1 MVVPKKPVSKR
12 LKKTSSSF
20 KRSSGSHSNA
30 VRPSTSSH
38 AIFPVSLT
46 CEERA
51 ELQQLAQLVPVA
63 NTRVANDPCALLR
76 AAALYIDQLRTTVA
90 VRVRNGTLPRVGRIF
105 QMEQPIVKGRQA
117 TAADKRR

>member
-1 MVVPKKPVSKR
+1 M
-12 LKKTSSSF
+12 TSFFWHFFHFSAYFSYILLIF
-20 KRSSGSHSNA
+20 SLGSHSNA

-90 VRVRNGTLPRVGRIF
+90 VRVRNGTLPRG
-105 QMEQPIVKGRQA
+105 
-117 TAADKRR
+117 